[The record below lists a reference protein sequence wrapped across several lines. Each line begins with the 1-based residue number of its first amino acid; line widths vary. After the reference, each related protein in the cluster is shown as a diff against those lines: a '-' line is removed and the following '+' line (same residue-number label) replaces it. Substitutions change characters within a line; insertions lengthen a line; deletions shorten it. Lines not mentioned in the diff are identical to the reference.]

1 MPTQND
7 QKLNETASKRNKN
20 YNISFKTSLR
30 TLELVTLIGKAFT
43 YPIRKALKQEKII
56 LQILMIVVEE
66 KEVT

>member
-1 MPTQND
+1 MPTQSD

-20 YNISFKTSLR
+20 YNRSFKTSLR
-30 TLELVTLIGKAFT
+30 RLELVTLLGKAFT
-43 YPIRKALKQEKII
+43 HPVRKALKQEKII